1 MSIKDI
7 YCQNKAVSALQRALA
22 TDRVAHA
29 YIFAGAEGI
38 GKFKTAFE
46 LAKLLL
52 CKNRTEY
59 NGFFDSC
66 DRCDSCRTF
75 ESETHPDF
83 QHVQKELIRFTRDP
97 KNRNKT
103 PIELPIDVIRE
114 FITEKVNSRP
124 ILSANKVYIISESE
138 KLNRVSQNALLK
150 VLEEPPGYC
159 FVILLCTKLENLLPT
174 IQSRCQTIRFGLIS
188 EEIIVEKLQKI
199 GLSNAEAQYWARFT
213 NGSLGQALAWAQLE
227 SAQGSCFE
235 VKKKLIGRLAGYKL
249 EDALDFAGWLS
260 VTAKE
265 ITQNWIKAQDKISK
279 SDITRRVQRGLI
291 TMIIAATSDAMKLN
305 TAGEAVLTNASQ
317 ARGIETLAKK
327 LPAQK
332 CAEFIVQTY
341 EMLKWIDASVNEK
354 LIFEQM
360 LLNFANWG
368 IITDS

>member
-7 YCQNKAVSALQRALA
+7 YCQTRAISALQRALA
-22 TDRVAHA
+22 ADRVAHA

-38 GKFKTAFE
+38 GKFKTAQAW
-46 LAKLLL
+46 AKILL
-52 CKNRTEY
+52 CRNRTEDK
-59 NGFFDSC
+59 GFFDSC
-66 DRCDSCRTF
+66 GRCDSCKALAA
-75 ESETHPDF
+75 ETHPDF
-83 QHVQKELIRFTRDP
+83 QHIYKELINFTKSSKGER
-97 KNRNKT
+97 T
-103 PIELPIDVIRE
+103 PIDLPIKVIRE
-114 FITEKVNSRP
+114 FLIEKVNSRP
-124 ILSANKVYIISESE
+124 ILSTGKVYVISESE
-138 KLNRVSQNALLK
+138 KLNRSSQNALLK
-150 VLEEPPGYC
+150 ILEEPPEYC
-159 FVILLCTKLENLLPT
+159 FIILLCTKLENLLPT
-174 IQSRCQTIRFGLIS
+174 TQSRCQIIRFGQIEEKIIIDQL
-188 EEIIVEKLQKI
+188 EEIGISK
-199 GLSNAEAQYWARFT
+199 AEAQYWARFT